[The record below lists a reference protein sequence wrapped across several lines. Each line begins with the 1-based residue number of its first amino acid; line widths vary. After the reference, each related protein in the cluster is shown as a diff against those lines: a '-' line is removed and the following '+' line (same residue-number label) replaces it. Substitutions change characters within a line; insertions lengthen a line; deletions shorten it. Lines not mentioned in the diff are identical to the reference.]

1 MAGLSKS
8 RRGSEPFGTG
18 SERSVPNGSEGAA
31 NDAMSRPASLP
42 DMGRPPVLSDEQL
55 YELAND
61 LLRRLG
67 RPPRLNEL
75 IESSGGCQRQRASRI
90 LQQQRVALAEK
101 AVRSQLILPQD
112 LEAEQRAWVDRWMQ
126 VAAAQL
132 ADRHAQLEAEH
143 ERAIAAAN
151 ELIAEQHQTLAELR
165 EQLEDQ
171 RRIAGELAARTRD
184 LTAENAQLRA
194 ERDVALAVSD
204 ERLRLLHALRPA
216 IRSASKE
223 ASP

>member
-1 MAGLSKS
+1 MAALSKA

-18 SERSVPNGSEGAA
+18 SESAA
-31 NDAMSRPASLP
+31 NDVAPYTASRTDAG
-42 DMGRPPVLSDEQL
+42 GRPPVLTDDQL
-55 YELAND
+55 YALAGEL
-61 LLRRLG
+61 LKHLG

-75 IESSGGCQRQRASRI
+75 IEHSGGCQRQRASRI
-90 LQQQRVALAEK
+90 LQQQRLALAEK

-112 LEAEQRAWVDRWMQ
+112 LEAEHRAWVDRWMQ
-126 VAAAQL
+126 VAATQL
-132 ADRHAQLEAEH
+132 AERHAQLDAEH
-143 ERAIAAAN
+143 ERAIVAAN

-184 LTAENAQLRA
+184 LTTETSQLRA

-204 ERLRLLHALRPA
+204 ERLRLLDALRPA
-216 IRSASKE
+216 NRTTSKE
-223 ASP
+223 TSK